1 MRGQCGG
8 ALQLGALGRDQTDG
22 GTEGAPLGGGGGAGL
37 RPDAHHDAPEVESA
51 EPLPSAEVR
60 PPPEEDEELSEE
72 LLEADESLDED
83 ELSEDELP
91 AELSVPA
98 SLLSL
103 PPLLSPLLAL
113 ELVPWVAEVSASAC
127 MVPMRAKTPAVAASV
142 TAAATAAV
150 RRAPLRTSA
159 AAPRSLVVMTV
170 PLP

>member
-83 ELSEDELP
+83 ELP

-113 ELVPWVAEVSASAC
+113 ELVPLVAEVSASAC